1 MIDGLYIYEDFYNN
15 VDEVREYALGLDFKV
30 SGNYPGTRT
39 EPAEKSHSDYLKSF
53 FEEHIVKKEITYWN
67 NDEYNTAFQYTTKN
81 DETWIHHDQT
91 TWAGVL
97 YLTPDAPIESGTS
110 LYQHKET
117 GIYLWDHVTDSE
129 SDLNPLEECNDLDKW
144 DEIAFVGNKYNRL
157 VVYRGAY
164 YHRSKLP
171 GFGVDKH
178 TGRLFQTFFFDTQE
192 D

>member
-1 MIDGLYIYEDFYNN
+1 MIDGLYIYENFYNN
-15 VDEVREYALGLDFKV
+15 VDEVREYALSLDYKI

-39 EPAEKSHSDYLKSF
+39 DTSDISHSNYLKSF
-53 FEEHIVKKEITYWN
+53 FEKNIVKKEITYWN
-67 NDEYNTAFQYTTKN
+67 NDEYNTAFQYTTQD

-97 YLTPDAPIESGTS
+97 YLTPNAPTESGTS
-110 LYQHKET
+110 LYRHKET
-117 GIYLWDHVTDSE
+117 GIYLWDHVRDSE
-129 SDLNPLEECNDLDKW
+129 SDLNPSEECNDLDKW
-144 DEIAFVGNKYNRL
+144 DEIAFVGNIYNRL

-171 GFGVDKH
+171 GFGTDKH

-192 D
+192 S